1 MQHRAK
7 RGNVK
12 EFGAAAVTPKER
24 RKDNMKKIV
33 TFIMILAASFLM
45 LMASSLDASAAS
57 AESTAGRVATSSGS
71 LNVRRSATTSSDII
85 SSLYKGS
92 YMTLMWKSGDWWY
105 VEYDDG
111 KYGYC
116 HSDYI
121 QSVSATAKT
130 VTTASGNL
138 NVRSGAGT
146 SYSRIGSLESGE
158 VVLVLWTSGDW
169 SRILYNGTKLGYVSS
184 AYLKSTDTY
193 TAISLSV
200 PHYMQT
206 DKRWASVTLGRS
218 GKTIY
223 RVGCTTTSI
232 AMIESYRTGTTI
244 YPDAMSKKLSYTSSG
259 NVYWPSDYTTIYS
272 STDYLAK
279 IYAQLKAG
287 KPVLFGAKTSA
298 GGQHWVVITG
308 FKGGSSL
315 TASNFTI
322 NDPADSSRKTLSELY
337 SDYPYFYKFLYYNS

>member
-1 MQHRAK
+1 MELPSEGK
-7 RGNVK
+7 K
-12 EFGAAAVTPKER
+12 E
-24 RKDNMKKIV
+24 DSMKKRI
-33 TFIMILAASFLM
+33 ISFL
-45 LMASSLDASAAS
+45 LSAATVLALFAAPFGASAATADS
-57 AESTAGRVATSSGS
+57 KAGRVATSSGS
-71 LNVRRSATTSSDII
+71 LNVRRSTSTSSDIV

-92 YMTLMWKSGDWWY
+92 YLTLMWKSGDWWY
-105 VEYDDG
+105 VEFDDG

-121 QSVSATAKT
+121 QTVSATAKT
-130 VTTASGNL
+130 VKTASGNL

-146 SYSRIGSLESGE
+146 SYSRIGSLPSGE

-169 SRILYNGTKLGYVSS
+169 SRILYNGTKLGYVNSSYLANTS
-184 AYLKSTDTY
+184 AYP
-193 TAISLSV
+193 AISLSV

-206 DKRWASVTLGRS
+206 DKRWASVTLGKS

-259 NVYWPSDYTTIYS
+259 NVYWPSDYTAVYS
-272 STDYLAK
+272 SSDYLSK

-287 KPVLFGAKTSA
+287 KPVLFGAKTAA

-308 FKGGSSL
+308 YTGGSSL
-315 TASNFTI
+315 TTSGFTI
-322 NDPADSSRKTLSELY
+322 NDPADSSRKTLADLY
-337 SDYPYFYKFLYYNS
+337 ADYPYFYKFLYYTD

>member
-1 MQHRAK
+1 MRHCAK

-12 EFGAAAVTPKER
+12 KLRTQTLSERKKE
-24 RKDNMKKIV
+24 DNMKKKI
-33 TFIMILAASFLM
+33 TSLIILAAVLLSFAVNPL
-45 LMASSLDASAAS
+45 AASAAT
-57 AESTAGRVATSSGS
+57 ANSTARRVATSSGS
-71 LNVRRSATTSSDII
+71 LNVRRSASTSSEIV

-92 YMTLMWKSGDWWY
+92 YLTLMWQSGDWWY
-105 VEYDDG
+105 VEFDDG

-121 QSVSATAKT
+121 QTVSATAKT
-130 VTTASGNL
+130 VKTASGNL

-146 SYSRIGSLESGE
+146 SYSRIDSLPNGE
-158 VVLVLWTSGDW
+158 VVLVLWTSGDF

-184 AYLKSTDTY
+184 AYLTG
-193 TAISLSV
+193 TASYSAVSLSV

-244 YPDAMSKKLSYTSSG
+244 YPDAMSRKLSYTSSG
-259 NVYWPSDYTTIYS
+259 NVYWPSDYTAVYYS
-272 STDYLAK
+272 SGYLSE
-279 IYAQLKAG
+279 IYKQLKAG

-308 FKGGSSL
+308 FKGGPSL
-315 TASNFTI
+315 TASGFTI
-322 NDPADSSRKTLSELY
+322 NDPADKSRTTLADLY
-337 SDYPYFYKFLYYNS
+337 SDYPNFYKFFYYNS

>member
-1 MQHRAK
+1 
-7 RGNVK
+7 VK
-12 EFGAAAVTPKER
+12 KLRTQILSERKKE
-24 RKDNMKKIV
+24 DNMKKKI
-33 TFIMILAASFLM
+33 TSLIILAAVLLSFAVNPL
-45 LMASSLDASAAS
+45 AASAATANS
-57 AESTAGRVATSSGS
+57 LAGRVATSSGS
-71 LNVRRSATTSSDII
+71 LNVRRSASTSSEIV

-92 YMTLMWKSGDWWY
+92 YLTLMWQSGDWWY
-105 VEYDDG
+105 VEFDDG

-121 QSVSATAKT
+121 QTVSATAKT
-130 VTTASGNL
+130 VKTASGNL

-146 SYSRIGSLESGE
+146 SYSRIDSLPNGE
-158 VVLVLWTSGDW
+158 VVLVLWTSGDF

-184 AYLKSTDTY
+184 AYLTG
-193 TAISLSV
+193 TASYSAVSLSV

-223 RVGCTTTSI
+223 RVGCTTTSF

-244 YPDAMSKKLSYTSSG
+244 YPDTMSKKLSYTSSG
-259 NVYWPSDYTTIYS
+259 NVYWPSDYTAVYSNSLSEIY
-272 STDYLAK
+272 K
-279 IYAQLKAG
+279 QLKAG

-308 FKGGSSL
+308 FSGGNTLSP
-315 TASNFTI
+315 AGFTI
-322 NDPADSSRKTLSELY
+322 HDPGSGSRTNLQQFLNA
-337 SDYPYFYKFLYYNS
+337 YPNFYKYFHY

>member
-1 MQHRAK
+1 
-7 RGNVK
+7 
-12 EFGAAAVTPKER
+12 
-24 RKDNMKKIV
+24 
-33 TFIMILAASFLM
+33 
-45 LMASSLDASAAS
+45 
-57 AESTAGRVATSSGS
+57 
-71 LNVRRSATTSSDII
+71 
-85 SSLYKGS
+85 
-92 YMTLMWKSGDWWY
+92 MWKSGDWWY
-105 VEYDDG
+105 VEFDDG

-121 QSVSATAKT
+121 QTVSATAKA
-130 VTTASGNL
+130 VKTASGNL

-146 SYSRIGSLESGE
+146 SYSRIGSLPSGE

-169 SRILYNGTKLGYVSS
+169 SRILYNGTKLGYVNSS
-184 AYLKSTDTY
+184 YLTSVASY
-193 TAISLSV
+193 PAVSLSV

-259 NVYWPSDYTTIYS
+259 NVYWPSDYTAVYS
-272 STDYLAK
+272 SSGYLSK
-279 IYAQLKAG
+279 IYEQLRAG

-308 FKGGSSL
+308 YKGGPSL
-315 TASNFTI
+315 VTSGFTI
-322 NDPADSSRKTLSELY
+322 NDPADSSRRTLADLY
-337 SDYPYFYKFLYYNS
+337 ADYPNFYKFFYYTD